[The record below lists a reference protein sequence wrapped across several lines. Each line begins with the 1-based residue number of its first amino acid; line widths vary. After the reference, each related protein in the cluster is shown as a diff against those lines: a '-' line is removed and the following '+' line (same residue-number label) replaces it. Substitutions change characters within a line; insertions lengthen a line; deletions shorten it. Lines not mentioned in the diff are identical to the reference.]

1 MILRITFLFIKENRY
16 FIYSWNIFRLSSC
29 QISKKINWGHLNQ
42 IFLSVFLTVMKN
54 PLLDPPPF
62 LEYSEVLNS
71 PHNKTRYFNGNKY
84 LVHLSSLFFTDF
96 ASLAFNPFP
105 HFLLINVLYHVFIT
119 LDHWQYLSSKV
130 PFKVP
135 SGTLSDILK

>member
-42 IFLSVFLTVMKN
+42 IFLYVFLTVMKN

-96 ASLAFNPFP
+96 ASFAFNPFP

-119 LDHWQYLSSKV
+119 LDH
-130 PFKVP
+130 
-135 SGTLSDILK
+135 